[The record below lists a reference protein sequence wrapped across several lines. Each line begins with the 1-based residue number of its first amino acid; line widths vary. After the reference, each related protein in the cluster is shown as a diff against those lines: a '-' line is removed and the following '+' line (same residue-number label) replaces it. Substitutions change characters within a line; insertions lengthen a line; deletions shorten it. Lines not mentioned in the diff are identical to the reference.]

1 VKRIVA
7 VAGPVLFVCAIA
19 AHLLIGVQAM
29 VRVVGVG
36 CMVGGVHALV
46 TRTVPVGWEGPPPS
60 TQMRGAGAI
69 VFGLVLLGVGAGMV
83 LFAGVASC
91 VLGWAPEC

>member
-1 VKRIVA
+1 MTI
-7 VAGPVLFVCAIA
+7 AGPVLFVCAIA
-19 AHLLIGVQAM
+19 AHVLIGIQAI

-46 TRTVPVGWEGPPPS
+46 TRTVPVGWEGRPPS
-60 TQMRGAGAI
+60 THIRGAAAI

-91 VLGWAPEC
+91 ALGWAPEC